1 MNTYLSDSDFI
12 SSLYAKE
19 EKPALVWSLLAILFS
34 LALHLLIFA
43 FLPDQL
49 LKCFAKSEAVSSP
62 PLMLELEQL
71 QPDEMRFVEAN
82 PEAPDNVPDKS
93 NNYSYRNQQAAE
105 LNPSLNDQSDKPFVD
120 GLEQSQK
127 IIEGQLPQE
136 AVRATTQQSKSNEAV
151 IKERIVTPS
160 FQPKG
165 MDRPDFLTPKIK
177 GDLAE
182 SGSGVLGDKTQIAAG
197 SIDGELQIYEPS
209 QNSEMLAGSTDVASS
224 DALPR
229 PRLDPKLL
237 VGPLMQ
243 SDGAAMR
250 RGKIAIDSA
259 FSEFG
264 EYQQQF
270 LAPVLRGWYQ
280 EINFY
285 QPIDVSARVLVRL
298 TLHSNGEVSSVKALQ
313 TTATDIAT
321 MICESAIAKR
331 SPFRPW
337 TQEMVEV
344 FGNEKT
350 LTILFIYQ

>member
-1 MNTYLSDSDFI
+1 
-12 SSLYAKE
+12 
-19 EKPALVWSLLAILFS
+19 
-34 LALHLLIFA
+34 
-43 FLPDQL
+43 
-49 LKCFAKSEAVSSP
+49 
-62 PLMLELEQL
+62 
-71 QPDEMRFVEAN
+71 
-82 PEAPDNVPDKS
+82 
-93 NNYSYRNQQAAE
+93 
-105 LNPSLNDQSDKPFVD
+105 
-120 GLEQSQK
+120 
-127 IIEGQLPQE
+127 
-136 AVRATTQQSKSNEAV
+136 
-151 IKERIVTPS
+151 
-160 FQPKG
+160 
-165 MDRPDFLTPKIK
+165 
-177 GDLAE
+177 
-182 SGSGVLGDKTQIAAG
+182 
-197 SIDGELQIYEPS
+197 
-209 QNSEMLAGSTDVASS
+209 MLAGSTDVASS